1 MIVVSVPFSVEGA
14 HMLQHAKWL
23 MEETEED
30 GSSLVATDTGLS
42 SLLMKRDDS

>member
-1 MIVVSVPFSVEGA
+1 MFIVPVPFSVEGA

-30 GSSLVATDTGLS
+30 GQTW
-42 SLLMKRDDS
+42 